1 MACRSK
7 VRTREDLGC
16 PNCGI
21 IFFKRV
27 RFSKIIFLLFA
38 LLFKLTC
45 AAHEGDYA
53 KKIEAIH
60 AHKDLAG
67 HTHFG
72 WESRYFSEGR
82 DALDGKSLW
91 TGSVELGYEHFSGGV
106 WYGRSSNHAY
116 DELQYSLSL
125 TQEKNDWSLYA
136 GYSYIVFS
144 KDNESDDEWS
154 FGVAY
159 DNLPYSLGSSIDG
172 TYSMDAEGMFYEWST
187 YREFSVSDKSNA
199 VLSGILGLNDG
210 YVSDGHNGANFY
222 AMSVGL
228 DRNLTDHFVISCHG
242 MQSFAID
249 RHLNLVGDEQL
260 KDFFHFGLGFQWIF

>member
-1 MACRSK
+1 MK
-7 VRTREDLGC
+7 Y
-16 PNCGI
+16 
-21 IFFKRV
+21 
-27 RFSKIIFLLFA
+27 SKIIFLLFA
-38 LLFKLTC
+38 FLFKLTC
-45 AAHEGDYA
+45 TAHEGDSA

-67 HTHFG
+67 HAHFG

-125 TQEKNDWSLYA
+125 TQEKNDWSFYA
-136 GYSYIVFS
+136 GYAHLVFS

-154 FGVAY
+154 IGLAY
-159 DNLPYSLGSSIDG
+159 DKLPYSMGTSVDG

-187 YREFSVSDKSNA
+187 YREFSLSDQLAAEVSG
-199 VLSGILGLNDG
+199 VLGLNNG

-222 AMSVGL
+222 ALSVGVEQKI
-228 DRNLTDHFVISCHG
+228 TDGFVISCHG

-249 RHLNLVGDEQL
+249 RDLTLAGDDQL
-260 KDFFHFGLGFQWIF
+260 EDFFHFGFGLQWNF

>member
-1 MACRSK
+1 MKS
-7 VRTREDLGC
+7 
-16 PNCGI
+16 
-21 IFFKRV
+21 F
-27 RFSKIIFLLFA
+27 KIIFLFFA
-38 LLFKLTC
+38 LLFKLPC

-53 KKIEAIH
+53 KKIQAIH

-67 HTHFG
+67 HAHVG

-125 TQEKNDWSLYA
+125 TQERDDWSFYA
-136 GYSYIVFS
+136 GYTHLVFS

-154 FGVAY
+154 FGFAY
-159 DNLPYSLGSSIDG
+159 DNLPYSIGTSVDG

-187 YREFSVSDKSNA
+187 YREFATSDKSSA
-199 VLSGILGLNDG
+199 MVSGILGLNDG

-222 AMSVGL
+222 ALSVGL
-228 DRNLTDHFVISCHG
+228 ERNVTDELVISCHG

-249 RHLNLVGDEQL
+249 RDLTLDGDQQL
-260 KDFFHFGLGFQWIF
+260 KDFFHFGLGFQLNF